1 MEGQDDANGDNGRAR
16 FKQLGKLENFIL
28 SRLISKE
35 NSIMRSLS
43 VNGEPTHMHLGS

>member
-16 FKQLGKLENFIL
+16 FTQLGKLENFIL